1 MNYLQIMRCMLEI
14 VPMETPLKE
23 FLDEADALFGKRS
36 ETKDAHDR
44 YANQEVAYL
53 LQRIESFEGVVVLA
67 SNLHRNLDEA
77 FLRRFEAVVYFPP
90 PRAEERLRLWRE
102 GFSPC
107 AEVTADLERIAAEHE
122 LTGGAIINVIRKVSL
137 AAIARGEQATGPE
150 ESAAE
155 AAAGSGESPISH
167 GDIEEAIR
175 SERGKN
181 G

>member
-1 MNYLQIMRCMLEI
+1 
-14 VPMETPLKE
+14 
-23 FLDEADALFGKRS
+23 
-36 ETKDAHDR
+36 
-44 YANQEVAYL
+44 
-53 LQRIESFEGVVVLA
+53 VVVLA

-102 GFSPC
+102 GFSPR
-107 AEVTADLERIAAEHE
+107 AQVTADLERIAREHD
-122 LTGGAIINVIRKVSL
+122 LTGGAIINVIGKVSL
-137 AAIARGEQATGPE
+137 AAIARGGL
-150 ESAAE
+150 SSGDGVSGDG
-155 AAAGSGESPISH
+155 GSRASPISH